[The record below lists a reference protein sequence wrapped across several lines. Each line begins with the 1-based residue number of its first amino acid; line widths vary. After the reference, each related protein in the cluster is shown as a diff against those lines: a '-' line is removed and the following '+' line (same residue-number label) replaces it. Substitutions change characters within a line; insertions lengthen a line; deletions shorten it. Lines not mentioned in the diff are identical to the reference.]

1 MPALFVSKRRFRQ
14 ENRPETDKTLP
25 KSPLFPSVRP
35 FGTVIAKLIESK
47 RKTTQLAYVNNNII
61 RKYPEARG
69 ENR

>member
-25 KSPLFPSVRP
+25 KSPLFPSVQP
-35 FGTVIAKLIESK
+35 FGTVIAKSIESK

>member
-25 KSPLFPSVRP
+25 KSPLFPFVRP
-35 FGTVIAKLIESK
+35 FGTVIAKSIESK

>member
-1 MPALFVSKRRFRQ
+1 MPALFVPKRRSRQ

-25 KSPLFPSVRP
+25 KSPLFPFVRP
-35 FGTVIAKLIESK
+35 FGTVIAKSIESK

-61 RKYPEARG
+61 RKYLEARG